1 MKYSNKNTSAWVFIG
16 IVNIIPLLIWV
27 LMMPLS
33 DRGTSSFQIMTSIGR
48 LTALLGFSLM
58 ATSIILTSRLPLLE
72 KLFRGLNHVYI
83 KHHLIGAI
91 SFILLLIHP
100 LILAIRYLQFSTR
113 SAAEFLLPS
122 LALWPKALGNISLGI
137 MMILLFI
144 TFYLAWR
151 YRTWKFSHRFLVL
164 AFLFAFLHVAFITS
178 DVSAN
183 IYLKAYLLGLG
194 ALAFIAYGYRLL
206 VEFGHY
212 NKLAYIVSSTR
223 PLSADV
229 LEISLKPISAP
240 IQYEP
245 GQFAFLSVQE
255 KPFSNEEH
263 PYSFVSKPDDT
274 EIKFA
279 IKEFGEYTKSL
290 VNLKVGSLVFVEGP
304 YGTFG
309 QGERTAN
316 REIWIAGG
324 IGITPFMSLARD
336 WKRNN
341 READLYLCSKTP
353 EEAIYLSELTSL
365 TQYNSGLKVIP
376 YYSGKDGRLSVNKVE
391 ELSGP
396 LTNRQIYI
404 CGPVPLMQSLRKQFI
419 LKGVK
424 NSDIY
429 SEEFNLI

>member
-1 MKYSNKNTSAWVFIG
+1 
-16 IVNIIPLLIWV
+16 
-27 LMMPLS
+27 
-33 DRGTSSFQIMTSIGR
+33 
-48 LTALLGFSLM
+48 M
-58 ATSIILTSRLPLLE
+58 ATSIILTSRLPFLE

-83 KHHLIGAI
+83 KHHLIGSV

-100 LILAIRYLQFSTR
+100 LVLAIRYLQFSTAD
-113 SAAEFLLPS
+113 AARFLLPS

-164 AFLFAFLHVAFITS
+164 AFFLAFLHTSFITS
-178 DVSAN
+178 DTSAN

-212 NKLAYIVSSTR
+212 NKLAYIVSGTR

-229 LEISLKPISAP
+229 LEISLKPVSTP

-279 IKEFGEYTKSL
+279 IKAFGEYTKSL
-290 VNLKVGSLVFVEGP
+290 TNLKIGSLVFIEGP

-309 QGERTAN
+309 QGENLAE

-324 IGITPFMSLARD
+324 IGITPFASIARD
-336 WKRNN
+336 WKRNG
-341 READLYLCSKTP
+341 RQADLYMCSKTP
-353 EEAIYLSELTSL
+353 GDTIYLPELTGL
-365 TQYNSGLKVIP
+365 TQYNTALKVIP
-376 YYSGKDGRLSVNKVE
+376 YYSVKDGRLSANKVE

-404 CGPVPLMQSLRKQFI
+404 CGPVALMQSLRKQFI

-424 NSDIY
+424 DSDIH